1 MTKLDLTETERQ
13 AYASARALTVDPEG
27 RETLIGLTFEESV
40 WYVDYVRRR
49 SARELRNLSPDVRR
63 QERDRAEALR
73 MRHEQHRMQ
82 IIMAESEAQ
91 RDPQRH

>member
-1 MTKLDLTETERQ
+1 MTKLDMTDIERQ
-13 AYASARALTVDPEG
+13 GYDLARALAVDPEG

-49 SARELRNLSPDVRR
+49 SARELRNLPPDVRR

-82 IIMAESEAQ
+82 IVMAESEAR